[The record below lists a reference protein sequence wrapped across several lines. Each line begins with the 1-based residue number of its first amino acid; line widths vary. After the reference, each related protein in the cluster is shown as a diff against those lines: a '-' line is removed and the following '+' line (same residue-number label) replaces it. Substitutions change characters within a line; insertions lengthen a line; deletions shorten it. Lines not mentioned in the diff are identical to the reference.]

1 MLAELDWWLLSQLAG
16 AHSVCGLSGPA
27 DGLVYQL
34 PWASCFS
41 WTNQGAGGFARQRG
55 KARDQGATT
64 SVNFGSGIRQH
75 FGSPALRRKTDRRAP
90 SRAGSGRG
98 IPSRSANPSNAHS
111 DVPLGLVSAVRGLGC
126 AIHPRQ
132 LALARAEG
140 TGIDLGGQRD
150 GSRGEDECGDQRLG
164 KHVRLR
170 WVLGRSRSDTKPLA
184 RITIRQKLG
193 IERELAHAAD
203 RFLANGA
210 IAVTAPEV
218 RGAEISI
225 AV

>member
-75 FGSPALRRKTDRRAP
+75 FGSPSLRRKTDRSALLVEP
-90 SRAGSGRG
+90 AGQFQ
-98 IPSRSANPSNAHS
+98 
-111 DVPLGLVSAVRGLGC
+111 PL
-126 AIHPRQ
+126 
-132 LALARAEG
+132 
-140 TGIDLGGQRD
+140 
-150 GSRGEDECGDQRLG
+150 
-164 KHVRLR
+164 
-170 WVLGRSRSDTKPLA
+170 
-184 RITIRQKLG
+184 
-193 IERELAHAAD
+193 RE
-203 RFLANGA
+203 
-210 IAVTAPEV
+210 PE
-218 RGAEISI
+218 
-225 AV
+225 